1 MASSQANP
9 KQSRR
14 TSCTHREPQ
23 TEGERNRFWPLTWH
37 INTLTCHNYPE
48 RTARQ
53 IKSCTRVKMSA
64 NAFLKVSEQVNC
76 LPKVAKGQ
84 SLHSRPGP
92 FSPVQFRP
100 LQKTLSRGR
109 VQKGSE
115 AEEQMPSQ
123 DSDNSNRNRHHTQ
136 RHRTHCSRSP
146 DKVVSCWCS
155 LWLLMWLALLPKPF

>member
-14 TSCTHREPQ
+14 TSCTHGHGEPQ
-23 TEGERNRFWPLTWH
+23 IEGERSRFWPLTWH

-84 SLHSRPGP
+84 ST
-92 FSPVQFRP
+92 PVE
-100 LQKTLSRGR
+100 KTLSRGC

-115 AEEQMPSQ
+115 RGRRADAKPRPRPRPSVIIL
-123 DSDNSNRNRHHTQ
+123 NVIRLIA
-136 RHRTHCSRSP
+136 
-146 DKVVSCWCS
+146 VV
-155 LWLLMWLALLPKPF
+155 ALTKL